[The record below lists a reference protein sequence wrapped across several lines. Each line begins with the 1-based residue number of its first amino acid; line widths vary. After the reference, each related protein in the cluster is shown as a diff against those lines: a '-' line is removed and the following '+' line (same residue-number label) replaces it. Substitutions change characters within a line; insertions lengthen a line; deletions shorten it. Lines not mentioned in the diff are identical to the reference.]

1 MNLELVEQNL
11 QEAARQ
17 AREGDALMSCRTV
30 LLTARL
36 LLSQASCAPKRAF
49 YGACAGAGS
58 EMAALFAEIVQRFEP
73 VQETEKLRS
82 QLDKLRME
90 FEREEK
96 NHQELLEQEALVK
109 DASVRLTELKKR
121 LAQLSELEAAL
132 KEFSAAW
139 AEDSRLIGQLPD
151 SVGEEEVDD
160 MIGLAKEHLA
170 ELQGQVEKREAELRG
185 ILQKL
190 RSLYPA
196 KSANE

>member
-58 EMAALFAEIVQRFEP
+58 EMAALFAEIGQRFEP

-96 NHQELLEQEALVK
+96 NHQELLEQEKLVK
-109 DASVRLTELKKR
+109 DASVRLAELKKR

-132 KEFSAAW
+132 KEFSATW

-151 SVGEEEVDD
+151 SVGEEVDD